1 MSFKFHLFARNRVDE
16 MEFESVQGQAV
27 QGVFRGPVFLVSGNG
42 VTYFLHVYPDLV
54 FTSGFETQFH
64 ERELSV

>member
-1 MSFKFHLFARNRVDE
+1 